1 MSDQFMND
9 DEYDQLMKD
18 GLERYKKRMNNIK
31 EAKLDFEDMELLQL
45 EFYVSEM
52 EKNCSMGGEIRRHE
66 SIYNKIKKEQSRRI
80 LVKLEEEEHSQEFF
94 DKYFYVAKELGE
106 GAKAEDILK
115 IMESLAGVVMKK
127 RSETKVGPFG
137 FNKKPP
143 EENNDSD

>member
-1 MSDQFMND
+1 MSDQFMNE

-18 GLERYKKRMNNIK
+18 GLERYEKRMNNIK

-80 LVKLEEEEHSQEFF
+80 LVKLEEE
-94 DKYFYVAKELGE
+94 ALG
-106 GAKAEDILK
+106 KFK
-115 IMESLAGVVMKK
+115 
-127 RSETKVGPFG
+127 
-137 FNKKPP
+137 
-143 EENNDSD
+143 

>member
-1 MSDQFMND
+1 MSDQFMNE

-80 LVKLEEEEHSQEFF
+80 LVKLEEE
-94 DKYFYVAKELGE
+94 ALG
-106 GAKAEDILK
+106 KFK
-115 IMESLAGVVMKK
+115 
-127 RSETKVGPFG
+127 
-137 FNKKPP
+137 
-143 EENNDSD
+143 

>member
-1 MSDQFMND
+1 MNE

-18 GLERYKKRMNNIK
+18 GLERYEKRMNNIK

-80 LVKLEEEEHSQEFF
+80 LVKLEEE
-94 DKYFYVAKELGE
+94 ALG
-106 GAKAEDILK
+106 KFK
-115 IMESLAGVVMKK
+115 
-127 RSETKVGPFG
+127 
-137 FNKKPP
+137 
-143 EENNDSD
+143 

>member
-66 SIYNKIKKEQSRRI
+66 SIYHKIKKEQSRRI
-80 LVKLEEEEHSQEFF
+80 LVKLEEE
-94 DKYFYVAKELGE
+94 ALG
-106 GAKAEDILK
+106 KFK
-115 IMESLAGVVMKK
+115 
-127 RSETKVGPFG
+127 
-137 FNKKPP
+137 
-143 EENNDSD
+143 

>member
-52 EKNCSMGGEIRRHE
+52 EKNCSMGGEIRRHK

-80 LVKLEEEEHSQEFF
+80 LVNLEEE
-94 DKYFYVAKELGE
+94 ALG
-106 GAKAEDILK
+106 KFK
-115 IMESLAGVVMKK
+115 
-127 RSETKVGPFG
+127 
-137 FNKKPP
+137 
-143 EENNDSD
+143 

>member
-1 MSDQFMND
+1 MND

-52 EKNCSMGGEIRRHE
+52 EKNCSMGGEIRRHK

-80 LVKLEEEEHSQEFF
+80 LVNLEEE
-94 DKYFYVAKELGE
+94 ALG
-106 GAKAEDILK
+106 KFK
-115 IMESLAGVVMKK
+115 
-127 RSETKVGPFG
+127 
-137 FNKKPP
+137 
-143 EENNDSD
+143 

>member
-18 GLERYKKRMNNIK
+18 GLERYEKRMNNIK

-52 EKNCSMGGEIRRHE
+52 EKNCSMGGEIRRHK

-80 LVKLEEEEHSQEFF
+80 LVKLEEE
-94 DKYFYVAKELGE
+94 ALG
-106 GAKAEDILK
+106 KFK
-115 IMESLAGVVMKK
+115 
-127 RSETKVGPFG
+127 
-137 FNKKPP
+137 
-143 EENNDSD
+143 